1 MSARVN
7 PKLLD
12 RVAMRMWV
20 AVACDADVP
29 RYMRTRLT
37 IAQALEVLK

>member
-1 MSARVN
+1 MSAGIS

-12 RVAMRMWV
+12 RIAMRMCV

-29 RYMRTRLT
+29 RWMRTRLT
-37 IAQALEVLK
+37 IAQALEVLS